1 MRVSMQATSERERR
15 LTGLARGMR
24 AAIVVPMLFA
34 PALLV
39 VKEPDMAGF
48 GVFGT
53 FAHLVM
59 VNYSTAGRAR
69 SAECAALTL
78 LGAIVVIA
86 GTLVSEYLWLAVAGA
101 VIAGVLAE
109 WPALVKGHI
118 VVIRPALLL
127 AFMLAVAV
135 PTPLHSLPR
144 ELCGW
149 LLAGMIAQPALRLL
163 WIPVRPV
170 DLAGKV
176 GSAQSDA
183 MPSAFLGNA
192 FCAGAA
198 MGLAVLIARLLGLHH
213 AFWVVLGVAP
223 VLSMRNIPPVCTFWH
238 QQAGTLFGFLVGAVV
253 VATVGA
259 HQLWYWIALP
269 CAVFVSAYLSSAVGF
284 TVGQAGF
291 TAFAMVLFCLLAPLQ
306 REVGIVRIEDIAI
319 GGAISLLVAA
329 LRHLGQRGSSI
340 PANKHSAEPRSRD
353 AASPDQTDALWT
365 DARREG

>member
-1 MRVSMQATSERERR
+1 MQATSERERR